1 VASGRSQLKITA
13 EETQVLDKFNKKYN
27 KAFLETLALQS
38 ERAELE
44 DENATLKDLL
54 KQYLEGIS
62 VSESVL
68 AKDNTLFVV
77 NGKTNAP

>member
-1 VASGRSQLKITA
+1 LKITD

-27 KAFLETLALQS
+27 KAYLETLALQS

-44 DENATLKDLL
+44 EENATLKDLL

-62 VSESVL
+62 VSEKVL

>member
-1 VASGRSQLKITA
+1 LKITD

-27 KAFLETLALQS
+27 KAYLETLALQS

-44 DENATLKDLL
+44 EENATLKDLL

-62 VSESVL
+62 VSENVL